1 MTHVQN
7 FPALTG
13 KISFVVMLALTISGT
28 AVQAQSYAIAGTGQV
43 KAYNNTTEI
52 AVPESGQSWYGQSAN
67 YPGNQPSYTL
77 NGDGTVTDNIT
88 ELMWSQSPDINNDG
102 VIDYSDKLTYYEAV
116 ASAEPFSLAG
126 YNDWRLP
133 TIKELY
139 SLIMFSG
146 VDVDPQSVTGS
157 APFIDTNYFRFAYG
171 DMSAGERIIDAQMA
185 TSTLYV
191 STTMGGQKTMFG
203 VNFADGRIKGYPTDP
218 SSLDPDGKKF
228 YVYYVRG
235 NSQYGQ
241 NQFTDNGNGTI
252 TDQASGLMWMQNDN
266 GEALSWE
273 EALSYAENFSF
284 NNYTDWRLPS
294 AKELQSIVDYTRSP
308 ATTNSAAIDPLFN
321 CTQITDEGGDPN
333 YPFYWAGTTHVN
345 STETPGEAAVYVC
358 FGEALGWMEDP
369 LLPGSYVLMDV
380 HGAGAQRSD
389 FKTGDPAWYPYGHGP
404 QGDVVRIYNYVRL
417 VRNASGSLGTNNQ
430 TEKENL
436 PVVVPNP
443 ANGQVS
449 VKNHEGFST
458 LSIYNNS
465 GERISQSDLNNSD
478 SDILIGL
485 PVKGIYYFCFQ
496 GPANTVVKK
505 IVNL

>member
-1 MTHVQN
+1 MTHVKRFSAMLRGTIFSGLLILCIPGAPVRAQN
-7 FPALTG
+7 YP
-13 KISFVVMLALTISGT
+13 VV
-28 AVQAQSYAIAGTGQV
+28 GTGQT
-43 KAYNNTTEI
+43 KAYNNTAEI
-52 AVPESGQSWYGQSAN
+52 TVPDSGQTWYGQSAN

-88 ELMWSQSPDINNDG
+88 GLMWSQSPDLNLDGEIN
-102 VIDYSDKLTYYEAV
+102 YSDKLTYYEAV
-116 ASAEPFSLAG
+116 ASAGSFSLAG

-146 VDVDPQSVTGS
+146 IDVDPQSTTGS

-171 DMSAGERIIDAQMA
+171 DLTAGERIIDAQMA
-185 TSTLYV
+185 SSTLYV
-191 STTMGGQKTMFG
+191 STTMNGQKTMFG

-218 SSLDPDGKKF
+218 TSFEPDGKKF

-252 TDQASGLMWMQNDN
+252 TDQATGLMWMQNDN

-273 EALSYAENFSF
+273 EALPYAENFSF
-284 NNYTDWRLPS
+284 AGYSDWRLPS

-308 ATTNSAAIDPLFN
+308 ATTLSAAIDPVFN
-321 CTQITDEGGDPN
+321 CTQITDEGGDTN

-345 STETPGEAAVYVC
+345 STETPGESAVYVC

-369 LLPGSYVLMDV
+369 VLPGNYVLMDV

-389 FKTGDPAWYPYGHGP
+389 FKTGDPAWFPHGHGP

-417 VRNASGSLGTNNQ
+417 VRNATGSLGINQ
-430 TEKENL
+430 GGSEDHL
-436 PVVVPNP
+436 RVVPNP

-449 VKNHEGFST
+449 VRNYDGFST
-458 LSIYNNS
+458 LLVYNNS
-465 GERISQSDLNNSD
+465 GEKISQANFDNPGNE
-478 SDILIGL
+478 IKVNL
-485 PVKGIYYFCFQ
+485 PATGIYYFCFS
-496 GPANTVVKK
+496 GSGNTVVKK